1 MRCLKGPVCLLG
13 VFILMFCSVGIVQA
27 ATASFN
33 VDPGKEFVR
42 TINLD
47 TGDKIQISFNVLGG
61 TSNELHFWI
70 LLPNATTMDYGQIG
84 QCSTSFVT
92 NTQGGV
98 DLHFDNSN
106 SSDSALVTLNYEIEH
121 YIFGIPQ
128 MIFLLIV
135 IALLLVGV
143 TAGYLIMG
151 KYSG

>member
-1 MRCLKGPVCLLG
+1 MKCLKRPVCLLV
-13 VFILMFCSVGIVQA
+13 VFSFIIFSIGIVQA
-27 ATASFN
+27 ATTSFS
-33 VDPGKEFVR
+33 VDPGKDFVR

-61 TSNELHFWI
+61 TTNMLHFWI
-70 LLPNATTMDYGQIG
+70 LLPNATSMDYGEIG

-92 NTQGGV
+92 NTKGGAE
-98 DLHFDNSN
+98 LHFDNSN
-106 SSDSALVTLNYEIEH
+106 SSDSKLVTLNYEIDH

-135 IALLLVGV
+135 MALLLVGI